1 VEGVSVIIMDLV
13 VSGVGKFSKPV
24 KFTFHKGY
32 NVIYGLNES
41 GKSTFARAIMAV
53 LFPDVYSNVPDFI
66 NWQLEGASR
75 CYLTISEGNEI
86 YRLVRDFSQK
96 LSNLSR
102 YIKDKK
108 VFALITKDEREISEF
123 ITNTLKI
130 ADEEIY
136 SGAFFSDAA
145 NLPSTSPL
153 GYMGA
158 APKPV
163 KSQSTSEDDLDFE
176 GQDPTALK
184 ERLETLKGEMA
195 RAEEMLEIETAFDQE
210 QSNLYEIQSQI
221 KDIRQLEKEIEE
233 TSDFINRFKAF
244 GEVEGVIS
252 RVDRYTESER
262 RLEHTINEL
271 KSKKGQAEAELINA
285 KLPSITEHKLFFPG
299 IGIAVLGIVLKLP
312 VAQNILGRFISN
324 STIESISKLAVL
336 IMLVGLGMAGWTLW
350 QFISAFS
357 YQNKL
362 RSVVNESDDEIK
374 QVTARHNTEIREMR
388 ELMKSL
394 GADNI
399 EALRTKVKS
408 YKESELKRDTMGKK
422 LVQMKEERG
431 YDKLIEEE
439 NAVKGRVDEL
449 QQKLEGMHGLGFTPQ
464 EMKTEIGKIEKYLA
478 KRGVRFDRY
487 DEGKAGSSKSGGGG
501 GRKPSRFPDDH
512 FARSLAIATELVQ
525 KGQMEPLS
533 ELQKIFDK
541 YIQVLTNKN
550 YARAT
555 FSRDGV
561 IKFFKSDNLMRVG
574 MESMSLATKDTV
586 YFALKLALIDS
597 ILKRRSIPII
607 MDDPFILFDDQRIA
621 AVTSILK
628 ELSSKAQ
635 VILLTSKKAAA
646 QGADRSFQIK

>member
-1 VEGVSVIIMDLV
+1 MIIMDLV

-53 LFPDVYSNVPDFI
+53 LFPDIYSNVPDFI
-66 NWQLEGASR
+66 NWQLEGSSR

-102 YIKDKK
+102 YVKDKN
-108 VFALITKDEREISEF
+108 VFALITKDENEISEF
-123 ITNTLKI
+123 ITNKLKL
-130 ADEEIY
+130 ADDEIY
-136 SGAFFSDAA
+136 SGTFFSDAA

-158 APKPV
+158 VPKPV
-163 KSQSTSEDDLDFE
+163 KSQQSPSEDDFDFE

-195 RAEEMLEIETAFDQE
+195 RAEEMSEIEAAFDQE

-221 KDIRQLEKEIEE
+221 KDIRQLEKEIGE
-233 TSDFINRFKAF
+233 TSEFINRFKAF
-244 GEVEGVIS
+244 GEVEGIIG
-252 RVDRYTESER
+252 RVERYTESEKR
-262 RLEHTINEL
+262 IEHTINEL
-271 KSKKGQAEAELINA
+271 RSKKGQAEAELINT
-285 KLPSITEHKLFFPG
+285 KLPSITEHKLFLPG
-299 IGIAVLGIVLKLP
+299 VGIAALGIVLKMP
-312 VAQNILGRFISN
+312 VAQDMLGRFIN
-324 STIESISKLAVL
+324 NPDTIENISKLAVL
-336 IMLVGLGMAGWTLW
+336 IMLVGIGLAGWVLW
-350 QFISAFS
+350 QFVSAFS

-362 RSVVNESDDEIK
+362 RSTVSESDDEIK
-374 QVTARHNTEIREMR
+374 MATARYNTEMREMK

-394 GADNI
+394 GADNV
-399 EALRTKVKS
+399 EALKAKVS
-408 YKESELKRDTMGKK
+408 NYKQSELKRDTLLKR
-422 LVQMKEERG
+422 LSQMKEERD

-439 NAVKGRVDEL
+439 NVIKSRLDEF

-464 EMKTEIGKIEKYLA
+464 EMKTEIKKIEAYLA
-478 KRGVRFDRY
+478 KKGVRFDRY
-487 DEGKAGSSKSGGGG
+487 DESKAGSSKSVGFAG

-533 ELQKIFDK
+533 ELQKSFDR

-555 FSRDGV
+555 FSKDGV
-561 IKFFKSDNLMRVG
+561 IKFFKADNLMRVG
-574 MESMSLATKDTV
+574 MDSMSLATKDTV

-597 ILKRRSIPII
+597 IIKRRSIPVI
-607 MDDPFILFDDQRIA
+607 MDDPFILFDDQRMT

-635 VILLTSKKAAA
+635 VILLTTKKAAI